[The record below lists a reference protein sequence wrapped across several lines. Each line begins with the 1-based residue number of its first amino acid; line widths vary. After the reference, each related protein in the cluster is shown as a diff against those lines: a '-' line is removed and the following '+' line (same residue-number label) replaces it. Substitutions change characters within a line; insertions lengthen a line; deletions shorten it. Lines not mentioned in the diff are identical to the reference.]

1 MIQSFKLALR
11 SIWSNK
17 VRSLLTMLGIII
29 GVASVIILVSLVNG
43 YMSYMMSSF
52 ASMGANQINIRLTNL
67 SSRYAT
73 VEQMYEFYDAH
84 PEIFSQMTPQVT
96 VSASVKYGG
105 DTMDS
110 TSVTGVSEQYLDMID
125 DDLTAGRFLSYS
137 DISARQKVAVLG
149 YHTATSLFGSTAQ
162 AVGQRILISGYGY
175 TVIGVVERQTKEG
188 QKLEDG
194 GDDDKVYIP
203 YTTAVRIARSGI
215 PSNYIFATVDTR
227 AETTDTATELL
238 KEFLKGIYKSENLY
252 RITAMSSMLDSMNE
266 MIAQMSLLLGG
277 IAGIS
282 LLVAGVG
289 VMNIMLVSVTERT
302 REIGIRKALG
312 ARPGVILQQFVLEAI
327 VTSVLGG
334 IIGIGLGSGV
344 CSLVSQFVDF
354 DAPPTFSAI
363 AVSFSVSV
371 MIGLIFGYMPARRAA
386 SLNPIDAL
394 RSE

>member
-1 MIQSFKLALR
+1 MLQSFRLAIK

-17 VRSLLTMLGIII
+17 VRSFLTMLGIII

-43 YMSYMMSSF
+43 YMGYMTSQF
-52 ASMGANQINIRLTNL
+52 ASLGTNQITVRLTNL

-73 VEQMYEFYDAH
+73 VDQMYEFYEQHRDVY
-84 PEIFSQMTPQVT
+84 SQMTPNIT
-96 VSASVKYGG
+96 VSASVKHSG
-105 DTMDS
+105 DSMDS
-110 TSVTGVSEQYLDMID
+110 TTVTGVSEEYIDMVD
-125 DDLTAGRFLSYS
+125 RDLEAGRFLTYS
-137 DISARQKVAVLG
+137 DIVSRQKVCVLG
-149 YHTATSLFGSTAQ
+149 YYPAVQLFGSANK
-162 AVGQRILISGYGY
+162 AVGDTVLINGYAY
-175 TVIGVVERQTKEG
+175 DVVGVVKRQTSASE
-188 QKLEDG
+188 KLEDG
-194 GDDDKVYIP
+194 GTDDYLFIP
-203 YTTAVRIARSGI
+203 YSVAVKLSRTGI
-215 PSNYIFATVDTR
+215 PNSYTFATVNTEP
-227 AETTDTATELL
+227 ETTKAATTLL
-238 KEFLKGIYKSENLY
+238 EDFLYTIYKNDGLY
-252 RITAMSSMLDSMNE
+252 RVSAMSTMLDSLNS

-334 IIGIGLGSGV
+334 LIGIGLGSGV

>member
-1 MIQSFKLALR
+1 MLQSFRLAIK

-52 ASMGANQINIRLTNL
+52 ASLGANQINVRLTNL

-73 VEQMYEFYDAH
+73 VDQMYEFYDSH
-84 PEIFSQMTPQVT
+84 TDIFSQMTPQVT
-96 VSASVKYGG
+96 VSASVKHGG
-105 DTMDS
+105 DTMES
-110 TSVTGVSEQYLDMID
+110 TSVTGVSEQYLEMID
-125 DDLTAGRFLSYS
+125 DELEAGRFLSYS
-137 DISARQKVAVLG
+137 DITARQKVAVLG
-149 YHTATSLFGSTAQ
+149 YYTATSLFSTANQ
-162 AVGQRILISGYGY
+162 ALGEKILINGYGY
-175 TVIGVVERQTKEG
+175 TVVGVVKRQTSAGE
-188 QKLEDG
+188 KLEDG
-194 GDDDKVYIP
+194 GDDDKVYMP
-203 YTTAVRIARSGI
+203 YSTAVRLSRSGI
-215 PSNYIFATVDTR
+215 PNSYIFATVDTQT
-227 AETTDTATELL
+227 ETTSKATTALE
-238 KEFLKGIYKSENLY
+238 EFLKPIYRSDSLY
-252 RITAMSSMLDSMNE
+252 RITAMSTMLDSMNE

-327 VTSVLGG
+327 VTSVIGG
-334 IIGIGLGSGV
+334 LIGIALGSGV

-354 DAPPTFSAI
+354 EAPPTFSAI

-371 MIGLIFGYMPARRAA
+371 LIGLIFGYMPARRAA

>member
-149 YHTATSLFGSTAQ
+149 YHTATSLFGSAAQ

-188 QKLEDG
+188 QN
-194 GDDDKVYIP
+194 
-203 YTTAVRIARSGI
+203 ARSGI
-215 PSNYIFATVDTR
+215 PSNYIFATVDTK

>member
-1 MIQSFKLALR
+1 MLQSFRLAIK

-17 VRSLLTMLGIII
+17 VRSFLTMLGIII

-43 YMSYMMSSF
+43 YMGYMTSQF
-52 ASMGANQINIRLTNL
+52 ASLGTNQITVRLTNL

-73 VEQMYEFYDAH
+73 VDQMYEFYEQHRDVY
-84 PEIFSQMTPQVT
+84 SQMTPNIT
-96 VSASVKYGG
+96 VSASVKHSG
-105 DTMDS
+105 DSMDS
-110 TSVTGVSEQYLDMID
+110 TTVTGVSEEYIDMVD
-125 DDLTAGRFLSYS
+125 RDLEAGRFLTYS
-137 DISARQKVAVLG
+137 DIVSRQKVCVLG
-149 YHTATSLFGSTAQ
+149 YYPAVQLFGSANK
-162 AVGQRILISGYGY
+162 AVGDTVLINGYAY
-175 TVIGVVERQTKEG
+175 NVVGVVERQTSASE
-188 QKLEDG
+188 KLEDG
-194 GDDDKVYIP
+194 GTDDYLFIP
-203 YTTAVRIARSGI
+203 YSVAVKLSRTGI
-215 PSNYIFATVDTR
+215 PNSYTFATVNTEP
-227 AETTDTATELL
+227 ETTKAATTLL
-238 KEFLKGIYKSENLY
+238 EDFLYTIYKNDGLY
-252 RITAMSSMLDSMNE
+252 RVSAMSTMLDSLNS

-334 IIGIGLGSGV
+334 LIGIGLGSGV

>member
-73 VEQMYEFYDAH
+73 VEQMYEFYDDH

-149 YHTATSLFGSTAQ
+149 YYTASSLFGSAAK
-162 AVGQRILISGYGY
+162 AVGERILISGYGY

-215 PSNYIFATVDTR
+215 PSNYIFATVDTK

-238 KEFLKGIYKSENLY
+238 KEFLKGIYRSDSLY

-334 IIGIGLGSGV
+334 LIGIGLGSGV
-344 CSLVSQFVDF
+344 CILVSQFVDF